1 MPTPSNLQSTSSS
14 DNMYQCLQVL
24 AFISILLNEFRTV
37 FCFHGGQQNQT
48 YDVEKLSKLKDAIE
62 NLLSTYNRTSN
73 YSLTPLLKT
82 NSSEQSGNGTTT
94 MSGIKNELS
103 NMSEH
108 GAEKC
113 PIGADPRKS

>member
-1 MPTPSNLQSTSSS
+1 
-14 DNMYQCLQVL
+14 MYQLLQVL
-24 AFISILLNEFRTV
+24 FFVCVILNHFRAV
-37 FCFHGGQQNQT
+37 ICFHGGQLNDS
-48 YDVEKLSKLKDAIE
+48 YDVEKLSKLKDAIQS
-62 NLLSTYNRTSN
+62 LLDTYNHTSN
-73 YSLTPLLKT
+73 YTLTPFLKT